1 MHGFRYAAILG
12 LKGGLLLLIAPVFY
26 ALMSMHKVFLDL
38 MRFEVKAFLYA
49 AVSVAVI
56 CGWFSWRYKTWR
68 YVVLAVL
75 AIFIAR
81 LLFELEVS
89 LLLLD
94 RECLFVGFFY
104 FPVVMNIIYRN
115 RVAEQLSIF
124 LFVLGLVWTLL
135 AIFYPVAMF
144 VRLVSDMSLSDVLQ
158 VNTGFYYEILLRV
171 LMLFPLVFMYLLG
184 RHLYRCSAIR
194 L

>member
-1 MHGFRYAAILG
+1 MHGRYTAILG
-12 LKGGLLLLIAPVFY
+12 LKGGLLILIAPVFY
-26 ALMSMHKVFLDL
+26 VLMGMHKVFLDL
-38 MRFEVKAFLYA
+38 MRFEVKTFLCA
-49 AVSVAVI
+49 AISVAVI

-68 YVVLAVL
+68 YIALAVL

-89 LLLLD
+89 SLLLD
-94 RECLFVGFFY
+94 REYLFVGFFY

-135 AIFYPVAMF
+135 AIFYPVATF
-144 VRLVSDMSLSDVLQ
+144 VRQVSDMPLSDILQ
-158 VNTGFYYEILLRV
+158 VDTGFYYEILLRF
-171 LMLFPLVFMYLLG
+171 LMLLPLVFMYLLG
-184 RHLYRCSAIR
+184 KHLYRCSVIR